1 MHDDVCTE
9 LKEQK
14 AELTRIRQSQAVVL
28 GVLRQLANKI
38 GPKAKRQRVVY
49 VAVLT
54 GAGFCFRE

>member
-1 MHDDVCTE
+1 VCTE

-14 AELTRIRQSQAVVL
+14 AELTMIRQSQAVVL

-38 GPKAKRQRVVY
+38 QSQAKRQRIVY

-54 GAGFCFRE
+54 GAVFF